1 MNFLA
6 HLHLSGEDPDII
18 AGNMMGDFVKGRLE
32 GRFPPRITLGLKL
45 HRRIDSFAGRHPA
58 FHASRQR
65 IDPHFGLYRAVL
77 VDLFYDHFLAAHW
90 ERFSTEP
97 LADFIAR
104 SEAVVRSRAAHLPE
118 RLEQVVPAIFG
129 EWIPSYADPDAI
141 GRVLARMA
149 ARVGRANP
157 LAAGG
162 RELLRSYDGLRD
174 DFFRFYPDVLANAQL
189 FVSGEN
195 PE

>member
-6 HLHLSGEDPDII
+6 HLHLSGDDPDVIT
-18 AGNMMGDFVKGRLE
+18 GNMMGDFVKGRLE

-45 HRRIDSFAGRHPA
+45 HRRIDSFAGSHPA
-58 FHASRQR
+58 FQASRQR
-65 IDPHFGLYRAVL
+65 IDPRFGLYRAVL

-90 ERFSTEP
+90 ERFSAEP
-97 LADFIAR
+97 LADFIVR

-129 EWIPSYADPDAI
+129 EWIPSYADPDGI
-141 GRVLARMA
+141 GRVLVRMA
-149 ARVGRANP
+149 ARIGRVNP
-157 LAAGG
+157 LADGA
-162 RELLRSYDGLRD
+162 RELLSGYDGLRD
-174 DFFRFYPDVLANAQL
+174 DFFRFYPDIIVNAQF
-189 FVSGEN
+189 FVRGEN

>member
-6 HLHLSGEDPDII
+6 HLHLSGDDPDVIT
-18 AGNMMGDFVKGRLE
+18 GNMMGDFVKGRLE

-45 HRRIDSFAGRHPA
+45 HRRIDSFAGSHPA
-58 FHASRQR
+58 FQASRQR
-65 IDPHFGLYRAVL
+65 IDSRFGLYRAVL

-90 ERFSTEP
+90 ARFSVEP
-97 LADFIAR
+97 LADFIVR

-129 EWIPSYADPDAI
+129 EWIPSYADPDGI
-141 GRVLARMA
+141 GRVLVRMA
-149 ARVGRANP
+149 ARIGRANP
-157 LAAGG
+157 LADGA
-162 RELLRSYDGLRD
+162 RELLRGYDGLRG
-174 DFFRFYPDVLANAQL
+174 DFFRFYPDIMVNAQL
-189 FVSGEN
+189 FVRGEN

>member
-6 HLHLSGEDPDII
+6 HLHLSGDDPDII
-18 AGNMMGDFVKGRLE
+18 TGNMMGDFVKGRLE
-32 GRFPPRITLGLKL
+32 GRFPTRITLGLKL

-58 FHASRQR
+58 FQASRQR
-65 IDPHFGLYRAVL
+65 IDPRFGLYRAVL

-104 SEAVVRSRAAHLPE
+104 SEAVVRSRASHLPE
-118 RLEQVVPAIFG
+118 RLERVVPAIFG
-129 EWIPSYADPDAI
+129 EWIPSYSDPDGI

-149 ARVGRANP
+149 VRVGRANP
-157 LAAGG
+157 LADGA
-162 RELLRSYDGLRD
+162 RELLRSYDGLRG
-174 DFFRFYPDVLANAQL
+174 DFFRFYPDIMANAQM
-189 FVSGEN
+189 FVREET

>member
-6 HLHLSGEDPDII
+6 HLHLSGDDPDVIT
-18 AGNMMGDFVKGRLE
+18 GNMMGDFVKGRLE

-45 HRRIDSFAGRHPA
+45 HRRIDSFAGSHPA
-58 FHASRQR
+58 FQASRQR
-65 IDPHFGLYRAVL
+65 IDPRFGLYRAVL

-90 ERFSTEP
+90 ARFSAEP
-97 LADFIAR
+97 LADFIVR

-129 EWIPSYADPDAI
+129 EWIPSYADPDGI
-141 GRVLARMA
+141 GRVLVRMA
-149 ARVGRANP
+149 ARIGRANP
-157 LAAGG
+157 LADGA
-162 RELLRSYDGLRD
+162 RELLRGYDGLRD
-174 DFFRFYPDVLANAQL
+174 DFFRFYPDIMINAQL
-189 FVSGEN
+189 FVRGEN